1 MSVSGLIRRRNLRWK
16 FIVIV
21 IFIIVSVSLLQNLVF
36 YFLEVRAITEGLK
49 SKALVLAQV
58 LGDNSTP
65 ALQFR
70 SRDDAMELLESL
82 RNEPSVRSAYL
93 FTSDGQVLAEYL
105 AQDEKLSVPL
115 IGDHLEAR
123 IARTS
128 DRIIVQH
135 PILLDDKPAGALYM
149 SADLRELDE
158 RTDMRFLFSLAT
170 LLGSVAVAFALALW
184 CQRFFIEP
192 ILYLSRLFHEIGEK
206 KQYTLRAKKTSE
218 DELGVLV
225 ESFNSMLDAIRSR
238 DEALAR
244 KSRELEYSNK
254 ELEQF
259 AYVIS
264 HDLKSPLVTIQGFA
278 TRFGKHI
285 AEGNR
290 ERAEDAAMRVQN
302 AAKRMGELIDD
313 VLELSRVGRNRG
325 QRTTIDPAAEIRK
338 LKEDLQG
345 VLDEAK
351 ATLVI
356 EQGLLPVKADPGEI
370 RQIFQNLVSNAIRY
384 ACREP
389 GRKITIGGEVGDRER
404 RIYVKDEG
412 PGIPREY
419 HAKIFQLFQ
428 RLSKDKDGTGL
439 GLAIVAKIMKN
450 LGGRAWVESEEGKGS
465 VFWLA
470 FPELPEHNE
479 GGG

>member
-1 MSVSGLIRRRNLRWK
+1 MNFIRRMDLRWK
-16 FIVIV
+16 FVFTV
-21 IFIIVSVSLLQNLVF
+21 IFIIISISLLQNLIF
-36 YFLEVRAITEGLK
+36 YFLEVRTITEGLK
-49 SKALVLAQV
+49 NKVLVLAQV
-58 LGDNSTP
+58 LGDNSTS

-93 FTSDGQVLAEYL
+93 FTGDGQVLAEYL
-105 AQDEKLSVPL
+105 APDEKLSVPL
-115 IGDHLEAR
+115 FNIEAGR
-123 IARTS
+123 IILTQ
-128 DRIIVQH
+128 DRITIHH
-135 PILLDDKPAGALYM
+135 PILLDQEPVGALYM
-149 SADLRELDE
+149 TTDLRELE
-158 RTDMRFLFSLAT
+158 ARTDVRFAFSLAT
-170 LLGSVAVAFALALW
+170 LLGSTIIAFVLALW
-184 CQRFFIEP
+184 CQRFFIQP

-206 KQYTLRAKKTSE
+206 RQYTLRAKRTSE
-218 DELGVLV
+218 DELGMLV
-225 ESFNSMLDAIRSR
+225 TSFNSMLDAIQSR
-238 DEALAR
+238 DQALDQ
-244 KSRELEYSNK
+244 KSRELENSNK

-278 TRFGKHI
+278 TRFVKHI

-325 QRTTIDPAAEIRK
+325 HRKPINPAIEIEK
-338 LKEDLQG
+338 LREDLQ
-345 VLDEAK
+345 EALGETK
-351 ATLVI
+351 ASLVV
-356 EQGLLPVKADPGEI
+356 EKGLPLVNADPGEI
-370 RQIFQNLVSNAIRY
+370 RQLFQNLISNAIRY

-389 GRKITIGGEVGDRER
+389 GKKIIIGS
-404 RIYVKDEG
+404 RITDNENRIFVKDEG
-412 PGIPREY
+412 PGIPKEY

-439 GLAIVAKIMKN
+439 GLAIVAKVMKN
-450 LGGRAWVESEEGKGS
+450 LGGRVWVESEEGKGS

-470 FPELPEHNE
+470 FPKSNNSQ
-479 GGG
+479 

>member
-1 MSVSGLIRRRNLRWK
+1 MPSAEFVRRSLRWK
-16 FIVIV
+16 FICIV
-21 IFIIVSVSLLQNLVF
+21 IAIGFSISLLQNLFF
-36 YFLEVRAITEGLK
+36 YFLEVRNVTENLK
-49 SKALVLAQV
+49 NRISVLSQV
-58 LGDNSTP
+58 LGDNSTS

-70 SRDDAMELLESL
+70 SRDDAMEVLGSL
-82 RNEPSVRSAYL
+82 RNEPSVRAAYL
-93 FTSDGQVLAEYL
+93 FTGDGQVLAEYL
-105 AQDEKLSVPL
+105 APDEKLSVPL
-115 IGDHLEAR
+115 VDRMQEPGIGLEGER
-123 IARTS
+123 MV
-128 DRIIVQH
+128 VQH
-135 PILLDDKPAGALYM
+135 PILLGDKLAGVLYM
-149 SADLRELDE
+149 SASLSELRERAAVRMVLGVV
-158 RTDMRFLFSLAT
+158 T
-170 LLGSVAVAFALALW
+170 LLCAMLLAYGLALW
-184 CQRFFIEP
+184 FQNIFIRP
-192 ILYLSRLFHEIGEK
+192 VLYLSRLFHEIGAK
-206 KQYTLRAKKTSE
+206 KQYTLRARKTSE

-225 ESFNSMLDAIRSR
+225 ESFNSMLDAIQTR
-238 DEALAR
+238 DEALAH

-278 TRFGKHI
+278 SRFGKHV

-290 ERAEDAAMRVQN
+290 EKAEDAAMRVQN
-302 AAKRMGELIDD
+302 AAKRMGQLIDD
-313 VLELSRVGRNRG
+313 VLELSRVGRNQG
-325 QRTTIDPAAEIRK
+325 QRKTIDPAAEVRR

-351 ATLVI
+351 ATLAI
-356 EQGLLPVKADPGEI
+356 ERSLPQVQADPGEL
-370 RQIFQNLVSNAIRY
+370 RQIFQNLISNAIRY

-389 GRKITIGGEVGDRER
+389 GRTITVGGAAVDGES

-428 RLSKDKDGTGL
+428 RLSKDKEGTGL

-450 LGGRAWVESEEGKGS
+450 LGGRVWVESEEGKGS

-470 FPELPEHNE
+470 FPERAKHDN
-479 GGG
+479 GGK

>member
-1 MSVSGLIRRRNLRWK
+1 MTAPGFIRRMDLRWK

-21 IFIIVSVSLLQNLVF
+21 IFIIVSVALLQNLIF
-36 YFLEVRAITEGLK
+36 YFLEARTITESLK
-49 SKALVLAQV
+49 NKVSVLAQV
-58 LGDNSTP
+58 LADNGTP

-70 SRDDAMELLESL
+70 SRADALELLESL
-82 RNEPSVRSAYL
+82 SNEPSVRAGYL
-93 FTSDGQVLAEYL
+93 FTSDGQLLAEYL
-105 AQDEKLSVPL
+105 APDEKLSVPL
-115 IGDHLEAR
+115 IDGFDRPRLELSAER
-123 IARTS
+123 IT
-128 DRIIVQH
+128 VLH
-135 PILLDDKPAGALYM
+135 PVLLDGKLVGALYM
-149 SADLRELDE
+149 SSDLRELRE
-158 RTDMRFLFSLAT
+158 RTDMRFLLGLAT
-170 LLGSVAVAFALALW
+170 LFGSVALAFALALW

-206 KQYTLRAKKTSE
+206 KQYTLRARKTSE

-225 ESFNSMLDAIRSR
+225 DSFNAMLEAIRSR
-238 DEALAR
+238 DEALAL

-278 TRFGKHI
+278 TRFWKHI

-290 ERAEDAAMRVQN
+290 AKAEDAALRVQN

-313 VLELSRVGRNRG
+313 VLELSRVGRTHGDRKA
-325 QRTTIDPAAEIRK
+325 IDPSAEINR
-338 LKEDLQG
+338 LKEDLRG
-345 VLDEAK
+345 VLDEAG

-356 EQGLLPVKADPGEI
+356 ERNLPAVKADAGEI
-370 RQIFQNLVSNAIRY
+370 RQVFQNLISNAIRY

-389 GRKITIGGEVGDRER
+389 GGKITVGGAITGHER
-404 RIYVKDEG
+404 RLYVRDQG

-428 RLSKDKDGTGL
+428 RLSKEKDGTGL

-450 LGGRAWVESEEGKGS
+450 LGGRAWVESEEGKGAT
-465 VFWLA
+465 FWLA
-470 FPELPEHNE
+470 FPESPQYNA